1 MEGMVVLLAVVGA
14 IVVARFALRTFTS
27 SARVVKAANLYQTTA
42 IAAVR
47 AVNDTPEDEPR
58 QIKAI
63 AAWEKARAF
72 IGSLSDAEQRLAAQT
87 LRDRGFPTAEIG
99 RAIEAHVA
107 TKSSGWDALDDDL
120 AGITAGVR

>member
-42 IAAVR
+42 IEAVR
-47 AVNDTPEDEPR
+47 AVNDTPDDEPR

-63 AAWEKARAF
+63 AAWEKARTV

-87 LRDRGFPTAEIG
+87 LRDRGFPTAEVG

-107 TKSSGWDALDDDL
+107 AMNSERGALDDDL
-120 AGITAGVR
+120 KGFAAANS

>member
-1 MEGMVVLLAVVGA
+1 MVVLLAVVGA

-42 IAAVR
+42 IEAVR
-47 AVNDTPEDEPR
+47 AVNDTPDDEPR

-63 AAWEKARAF
+63 AAWEKARTV

-87 LRDRGFPTAEIG
+87 LRDRGFPTAEVG

-107 TKSSGWDALDDDL
+107 AMNSERGALDDDL
-120 AGITAGVR
+120 KGFAAANS